1 MKILEGY
8 FILPSSLFFLFYF
21 LPPLHFFIWPSFWHL
36 GYWRFFFHLPN
47 VTINFN
53 ILKTTSFLCTSFL
66 RSSFLWSSFTFLLP
80 FFLVTFFF
88 RTFAFACNISFLSTF
103 FSVVTAPFLSF
114 LYLLLSTSCS
124 CLDASSWSSVFW
136 LLLLVMRIPITDI
149 LWNVFLLLRS
159 KHLKHKILKELTC

>member
-1 MKILEGY
+1 MA
-8 FILPSSLFFLFYF
+8 F
-21 LPPLHFFIWPSFWHL
+21 FWHL

-124 CLDASSWSSVFW
+124 CLDVSSWSSVFW
-136 LLLLVMRIPITDI
+136 LLLLVMRFLRTITDI
-149 LWNVFLLLRS
+149 LQNIFLLLQS
-159 KHLKHKILKELTC
+159 QHLKHKLLKELTC

>member
-1 MKILEGY
+1 MA
-8 FILPSSLFFLFYF
+8 F
-21 LPPLHFFIWPSFWHL
+21 FWHL

-66 RSSFLWSSFTFLLP
+66 RSSFLFSSFLWSSFTFLLP

-88 RTFAFACNISFLSTF
+88 RTFAFACNFSLLSTF
-103 FSVVTAPFLSF
+103 FLVVTAPFLSF

-159 KHLKHKILKELTC
+159 QHLKHKLLKELTC